1 MISIKEY
8 AKQHKVAER
17 TARKRL
23 DRQVSLGLFERKK
36 GEGNAFLYHEKKVS
50 DGVRWHDPFNKC
62 RAEFNSF
69 KGDKWPLMPRQQLI
83 LHLCNIGLQR
93 KEIAGVMG
101 VTVSTLQKHIDR
113 VYKKLGVHTRE
124 DAIKKG
130 IMK

>member
-1 MISIKEY
+1 MELAFQDTRGTRHSCQVVQETR
-8 AKQHKVAER
+8 EES
-17 TARKRL
+17 TNRK
-23 DRQVSLGLFERKK
+23 GF
-36 GEGNAFLYHEKKVS
+36 
-50 DGVRWHDPFNKC
+50 GVNWHDPFNKC

-93 KEIAGVMG
+93 KDIAGVMG

>member
-1 MISIKEY
+1 VVQE
-8 AKQHKVAER
+8 ER
-17 TARKRL
+17 EESTSRK
-23 DRQVSLGLFERKK
+23 GF
-36 GEGNAFLYHEKKVS
+36 
-50 DGVRWHDPFNKC
+50 GVNWHDPFNKC

-69 KGDKWPLMPRQQLI
+69 KGDKWPLVPRQQLI

-93 KEIAGVMG
+93 KDIAGVMG
-101 VTVSTLQKHIDR
+101 ITVSTLQKHINR